1 MPGLGS
7 RRTWA
12 RPKAC
17 WIYQEGFAP
26 LVVRITPSI
35 SEQTSWAGIGWG
47 FGFNTQMEPS
57 SSRPRNISEIG
68 ASVPL
73 LYNGQKTTV
82 QQGDHLVIDVDSWT
96 VRILRNEEPLPV
108 KGDGD
113 SYYLSLEYGVQ
124 LNELARLI
132 ADACGL
138 SFREVNRDDDLY
150 EFEFV

>member
-1 MPGLGS
+1 
-7 RRTWA
+7 
-12 RPKAC
+12 
-17 WIYQEGFAP
+17 
-26 LVVRITPSI
+26 
-35 SEQTSWAGIGWG
+35 
-47 FGFNTQMEPS
+47 
-57 SSRPRNISEIG
+57 
-68 ASVPL
+68 VPL

-124 LNELARLI
+124 LNELATLI